1 MHKFNVWD
9 VCRYYM
15 PHSPELHGK
24 LCRIVAVSNDWN
36 DYSTTCMDTAKKHFV
51 EQGDLEISELYNN
64 TKSMTTTAKVI
75 QERIVKKYL
84 TNKKLDEL
92 TEIIEKVRV
101 DIETNKTIT
110 KNCKSNLDTLED
122 IDYCLNKA
130 IDEGNIDD
138 IKTMEKKYKE
148 FLNCN

>member
-1 MHKFNVWD
+1 MREF
-9 VCRYYM
+9 
-15 PHSPELHGK
+15 E
-24 LCRIVAVSNDWN
+24 
-36 DYSTTCMDTAKKHFV
+36 FV
-51 EQGDLEISELYNN
+51 KSELYNN
-64 TKSMTTTAKVI
+64 TKQPIMTTTAKVI

-92 TEIIEKVRV
+92 TDIIEKVRV

-138 IKTMEKKYKE
+138 IKAMEKKYKE

>member
-1 MHKFNVWD
+1 MHKFNVGDTWHVFD
-9 VCRYYM
+9 QKSMFHLDKWTVIQTR
-15 PHSPELHGK
+15 PFHILVQLEWWQK
-24 LCRIVAVSNDWN
+24 LWVREFD
-36 DYSTTCMDTAKKHFV
+36 FV
-51 EQGDLEISELYNN
+51 KSELYNN
-64 TKSMTTTAKVI
+64 TKQPIMTTTAKVI

-101 DIETNKTIT
+101 DIETNKIIT
-110 KNCKSNLDTLED
+110 KNCKSNLDILED

-138 IKTMEKKYKE
+138 IKAMEEKYKE

>member
-1 MHKFNVWD
+1 
-9 VCRYYM
+9 
-15 PHSPELHGK
+15 
-24 LCRIVAVSNDWN
+24 
-36 DYSTTCMDTAKKHFV
+36 
-51 EQGDLEISELYNN
+51 
-64 TKSMTTTAKVI
+64 MTTTAKVI

-92 TEIIEKVRV
+92 TSMIEHTRKLIYV
-101 DIETNKTIT
+101 NKKTIESCK
-110 KNCKSNLDTLED
+110 KNLETFED

-138 IKTMEKKYKE
+138 IKAMEKKYKE